1 MILFVIVLGLLVMKG
16 GVRVL
21 APKKLVR
28 GYAKLDPELGIHIAP
43 NFSYLASYNYGGSHL
58 IRTNVFG
65 FRMNE
70 PVDFSPDQNRILVYG
85 DSFTFGWDLNYD
97 NTYFT
102 MLKEAAETANPSIQ
116 L

>member
-1 MILFVIVLGLLVMKG
+1 MLFVIVLDLLVMEG

-21 APKKLVR
+21 APQQLVR
-28 GYAKLDPELGIHIAP
+28 GYAKLDPELGIHAAP
-43 NFSYLASYNYGGSHL
+43 NVSYLASYNYGGSHL